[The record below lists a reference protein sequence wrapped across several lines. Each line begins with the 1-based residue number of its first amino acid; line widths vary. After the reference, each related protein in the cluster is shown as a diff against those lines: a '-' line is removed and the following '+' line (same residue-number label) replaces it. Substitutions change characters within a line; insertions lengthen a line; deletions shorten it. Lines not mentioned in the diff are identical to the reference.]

1 MEVTTL
7 SEWADRVQTRGKA
20 QGFRAEALKSWVSPQ
35 VCDGTLCLGWNS
47 GRDLGTSDFMSVLG
61 HVFPIVHSLVRDLSQ
76 VRGSRVTLLS

>member
-20 QGFRAEALKSWVSPQ
+20 QGFRTEALTSWVSPQ
-35 VCDGTLCLGWNS
+35 VCEGTLCLGWDS
-47 GRDLGTSDFMSVLG
+47 GRDPGTSDFMSVLG

-76 VRGSRVTLLS
+76 VRGFRVTLLS